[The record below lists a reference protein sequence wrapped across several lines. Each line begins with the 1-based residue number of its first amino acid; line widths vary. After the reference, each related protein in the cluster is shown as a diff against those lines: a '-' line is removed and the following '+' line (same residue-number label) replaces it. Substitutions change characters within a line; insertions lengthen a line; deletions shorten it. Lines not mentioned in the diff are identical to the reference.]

1 MPVHFQHLDD
11 LQDPH
16 LMKSALNAAL
26 RIKGKS
32 RGRYRFNPKCL
43 AFGGPLLVVAGPGM
57 PIAAEV
63 KKVLGSG
70 TVKGKYYRDSKGRM
84 VFETNKSVS
93 PGSMAE
99 SIRAFF
105 LANNSNLALEDIRIL
120 TPAKRKEI
128 ARRKKARAARR
139 AAENLSLIHI

>member
-1 MPVHFQHLDD
+1 MAIHFQSLGD

-26 RIKGKS
+26 KVKRPA
-32 RGRYRFNPKCL
+32 RYMFNARSA

-63 KKVLGSG
+63 KKLVGSG
-70 TVKGKYYRDSKGRM
+70 SVKGKYYRRKGRL

-93 PGSMAE
+93 PGAMAE
-99 SIRAFF
+99 AIRGFF
-105 LANNSNLALEDIRIL
+105 LANNSNLALEDIKIL
-120 TPAKRKEI
+120 TPAARKRIVKKRK
-128 ARRKKARAARR
+128 AKL
-139 AAENLSLIHI
+139 AEQRES

>member
-1 MPVHFQHLDD
+1 MAVHFQNLSD

-26 RIKGKS
+26 KVKR
-32 RGRYRFNPKCL
+32 RARFMFNARSL

-63 KKVLGSG
+63 KKLVKQGGGS
-70 TVKGKYYRDSKGRM
+70 VKGKYHIDRKGRL
-84 VFETNKSVS
+84 VLEVNKSVS

-99 SIRAFF
+99 AIRSFF
-105 LANNSNLALEDIRIL
+105 QANNSNIALEDIRIL
-120 TPAKRKEI
+120 TPAQQKRI
-128 ARRKKARAARR
+128 ARRRKERAAARAA
-139 AAENLSLIHI
+139 AEKEQ